1 MTRSEAVFF
10 RVMTVL
16 SLATG
21 GYALFLAL
29 TGFVHVPPVVAG
41 NTLFSPWGV
50 NTHIAASGLTL
61 ILGPF
66 QFDAGLRQRRP
77 GLHRF
82 AGRVYVLACLTGG
95 VSGLLTAWG
104 TTAGPVAG
112 AGFFVLAIIWLY
124 TLARAV
130 AAVLARNFPAHE
142 RWMVRCF
149 ALSLGA
155 VTLRL
160 YLGLGVPLFGFN
172 AAYPVI
178 AWIAWVP
185 NLLIAE
191 LWLASRK
198 ARVRP

>member
-1 MTRSEAVFF
+1 MTRSESVFY

-21 GYALFLAL
+21 GYALFLAG
-29 TGFVHVPPVVAG
+29 TGFAHVPPVVAG
-41 NTLFSPWGV
+41 NALFAPWGV
-50 NTHIAASGLTL
+50 NTHIAVSGLTL

-66 QFDAGLRQRRP
+66 QFDAGLRARHP
-77 GLHRF
+77 GFHRLS
-82 AGRVYVLACLTGG
+82 GRIYVLACAAGG
-95 VSGLLTAWG
+95 VAGLLTAWG

-112 AGFFVLAIIWLY
+112 AGFF
-124 TLARAV
+124 TLAVVWLFTLVRAV
-130 AAVLARNFPAHE
+130 AAVRARDFPAHE

-149 ALSLGA
+149 ALSLSA

-160 YLGLGVPLFGFN
+160 YLALGAPLFGFG

-178 AWIAWVP
+178 AWIAWAP

-191 LWLASRK
+191 RWLASRT
-198 ARVRP
+198 APVRP